1 MTTNFYFNN
10 NIANTRLNTFN
21 TGNPLYYY
29 QMENNQEN
37 FGVTQSKFSNT
48 TFRTPKAQYF
58 NPYVVEGN
66 NIRYKTSPNVVPI
79 TNAFNIGDERKNND
93 YFNQNNYQQRL
104 TNIKNV
110 RNISLSA
117 EKIPR
122 YSTKTNN
129 INLPNFTPF
138 SLDFSPK
145 ITIPRAVSPK
155 IENQNPISS
164 NPNIPSP
171 LENTQNNNIN
181 PTIVNNNQNTP
192 KITNN
197 IQIINNSNLENEESK
212 INKNNEDNDT
222 IKKTQEINDA
232 VLTTNIQLSN
242 NLRINNPQLASSV
255 HLPSKSLQ
263 INNVSLLNSLQSDN
277 NGQVINNN
285 NNNYDNNNLRY
296 SFSQKINTEFR
307 LSENFNQKK
316 ENLTF
321 NTPKKGLLKINGEII
336 NDNTLKEFYREMR
349 GGIVESYAYFEEQNA
364 SYREY
369 MEDKGK
375 SIENLKGDPNKIL
388 FCLFDGHG
396 GGEVSSYLQDYFGQY
411 LKQIVPF
418 KNFILDLRNLFKLL
432 DEKVKLL
439 NVPGVGSTATIAYI
453 EKQNGK
459 RILYCAN
466 VGDSRCVLVKKNKV
480 IKMSFDDRVDEPSE
494 YKRIISQGGI
504 VFDGRVY
511 GQLMLSRSFGDWGIK
526 EYGVKVEPHVVR
538 TLVTD
543 DDLYLIIA
551 SDGIW
556 DVIKDEEL
564 LTLVNHNMNTLEIC
578 RNIVLESLN
587 RGSQDNISC
596 FVIGLN

>member
-10 NIANTRLNTFN
+10 NIANTRQNSFN
-21 TGNPLYYY
+21 TANPLYYY
-29 QMENNQEN
+29 QMENNQDN

-48 TFRTPKAQYF
+48 TFRTPKAQYL

-66 NIRYKTSPNVVPI
+66 NIGLKTSPNVVPM
-79 TNAFNIGDERKNND
+79 TNAFNIGDERKNNHF
-93 YFNQNNYQQRL
+93 FNPNNYQQRL
-104 TNIKNV
+104 SNIKNV
-110 RNISLSA
+110 RNITFSA

-129 INLPNFTPF
+129 ISLPNFSPF

-155 IENQNPISS
+155 IENQNPNST
-164 NPNIPSP
+164 NPNIPRP
-171 LENTQNNNIN
+171 LANAQNNIIN

-197 IQIINNSNLENEESK
+197 IQIINETKLENEEPK
-212 INKNNEDNDT
+212 INNNNEDNDNT
-222 IKKTQEINDA
+222 KKTQEINNA
-232 VLTTNIQLSN
+232 VLTTNIQISN
-242 NLRINNPQLASSV
+242 NPRINNPQLASSA
-255 HLPSKSLQ
+255 HLPSKSLTL
-263 INNVSLLNSLQSDN
+263 NNAPILNNLQSDN
-277 NGQVINNN
+277 NSQVINNN
-285 NNNYDNNNLRY
+285 NNNNNNNLRY
-296 SFSQKINTEFR
+296 SFPQKMNTEFN
-307 LSENFNQKK
+307 SENLQKK
-316 ENLTF
+316 ENLAF

-336 NDNTLKEFYREMR
+336 NDNTLKEFYREIK
-349 GGIVESYAYFEEQNA
+349 GGIVGSYAYFEEEN
-364 SYREY
+364 SSFREY

-418 KNFILDLRNLFKLL
+418 KNFIIDLRNLFKLV

-459 RILYCAN
+459 KILYCAN
-466 VGDSRCVLVKKNKV
+466 IGDSRCVLVKKNRV

-494 YKRIISQGGI
+494 FKRIVSQGGI
-504 VFDGRVY
+504 IFNGRIY

-538 TLVTD
+538 TQVAD

-551 SDGIW
+551 SDGVW

-564 LTLVNHNMNTLEIC
+564 LNLANPSMNTLAIC